1 MVPAVILGAASLSMF
16 ALAALQLFAA
26 QTLDYRNPGR
36 WLSLVA
42 NPMQFYGTVGA
53 TIIVGLAL
61 GILSATAL
69 QVKMSRELRKAGN
82 LPARAMTKQ
91 PFRPEL

>member
-1 MVPAVILGAASLSMF
+1 
-16 ALAALQLFAA
+16 
-26 QTLDYRNPGR
+26 
-36 WLSLVA
+36 
-42 NPMQFYGTVGA
+42 MQFYGTVGA

-69 QVKMSRELRKAGN
+69 QVKMSRELRKPGN